1 MAKETGTTMAVVCCA
16 VHYLI
21 NQTKEIVEPA
31 PLMEY
36 AYASSH
42 MQISYF
48 FRFRRQCLFPSFSL
62 SARREKRALSP
73 ASVDCCCWWNVF
85 HLSKEGKKNL
95 CDGLKYEKFRGDALK
110 VFHLFCAARQ
120 SRSSG
125 RRLEEARVKT
135 KVGSHVDDLNQQSTQ
150 R

>member
-1 MAKETGTTMAVVCCA
+1 MKKRTRLCETEGGIFKKTFSFFPYGERNGYNDGSGLLCCP
-16 VHYLI
+16 LF
-21 NQTKEIVEPA
+21 NKQTKEIVEPA

-73 ASVDCCCWWNVF
+73 ASVDCCYWWNVF
-85 HLSKEGKKNL
+85 HLSKEGKKICVMDWNTRSF
-95 CDGLKYEKFRGDALK
+95 GGT
-110 VFHLFCAARQ
+110 H
-120 SRSSG
+120 SRCSISFV
-125 RRLEEARVKT
+125 RRDRVDPVEE
-135 KVGSHVDDLNQQSTQ
+135 D
-150 R
+150 

>member
-73 ASVDCCCWWNVF
+73 ASVDCC
-85 HLSKEGKKNL
+85 
-95 CDGLKYEKFRGDALK
+95 Y
-110 VFHLFCAARQ
+110 
-120 SRSSG
+120 
-125 RRLEEARVKT
+125 
-135 KVGSHVDDLNQQSTQ
+135 
-150 R
+150 